1 MKGFAQAWLLSTVP
15 ELRDIMGKQASRED
29 SELETFAAEAITDL
43 IRFQKCL
50 SREKMGDKDFLICLD
65 ICQLHACNGLNPC
78 PPSTLCKAPV

>member
-43 IRFQKCL
+43 IRFQKCVY
-50 SREKMGDKDFLICLD
+50 REIMGDKDFVICLD
-65 ICQLHACNGLNPC
+65 ICQLHACYGLNPC
-78 PPSTLCKAPV
+78 PPSTLYKALV